1 MSQDKNA
8 VFKDSQ
14 ISGSEICY
22 HAYNAYCKIVE
33 EGYTSNRVVPFD
45 NSDSV
50 LYMKDEKDNVMSLLV
65 YSIDELSRILY
76 INIGYVYPEY
86 RGQGLY
92 TKLYKKLLS
101 IRNAEY
107 KKYEIRGGIHI
118 SNSNMKNWM
127 DKLNRHIESFVY
139 TS

>member
-92 TKLYKKLLS
+92 TKLYKK
-101 IRNAEY
+101 
-107 KKYEIRGGIHI
+107 YEIRGGIHI
-118 SNSNMKNWM
+118 SNSNMKNCM